1 MNRYNKS
8 ILGGIMHYLGTY
20 TLGISF
26 IFLGLSLTVAW
37 LVFCFGSIIIGI
49 LLLIFCPGCLIFPMG
64 LYFFGVDL
72 LKEKY

>member
-1 MNRYNKS
+1 MNKYNKS
-8 ILGGIMHYLGTY
+8 IFGGIIHYLGTY

-26 IFLGLSLTVAW
+26 ILLGVSLTIAW